1 MLVLMITRLR
11 LLQNTPEVEEMDDE
25 EEEDC
30 HADDEK
36 EEDEVYGTRC
46 G

>member
-11 LLQNTPEVEEMDDE
+11 LLRNTPEVEEMDDE
-25 EEEDC
+25 EEDC
-30 HADDEK
+30 HADDER